1 MIADRL
7 LNAKE
12 IARWLGVSEQWVR
25 DHATGGAR
33 PELPY
38 TKLGGRL
45 LFRREKIEEFIE
57 MHSKG
62 SAA

>member
-1 MIADRL
+1 M
-7 LNAKE
+7 
-12 IARWLGVSEQWVR
+12 ARGLRAMGAG
-25 DHATGGAR
+25 HATGGAR